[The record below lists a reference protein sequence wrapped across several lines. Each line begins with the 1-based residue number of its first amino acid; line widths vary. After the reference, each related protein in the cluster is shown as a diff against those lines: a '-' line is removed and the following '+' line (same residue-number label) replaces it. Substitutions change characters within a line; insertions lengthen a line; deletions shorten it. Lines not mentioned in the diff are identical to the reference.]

1 MEFKAE
7 LSKTAARLELELDK
21 LLPREDGP
29 RAGLC
34 EAMRYAAMGGGK
46 RLRPF
51 LIVQSARLFA
61 SDNAGI
67 WDGVWK
73 AATALECL
81 HVYSLI
87 HDDLPAMDDDDVRRG
102 KPTVHIAF
110 DEATAVL
117 AGDALLTLSFELMA
131 GCAAS
136 PKTAL
141 GLVSELAK
149 AGGVCGMIGG
159 QVIDIR
165 AAETSRDEALITQ
178 LQSLKTGALIE
189 FACAAGAQL
198 GGARE
203 DDTAR
208 LRDFARDLGLCFQ
221 IKDDI
226 LDVEGDA
233 ALVGKAVG
241 KDADLDKATFVSIL
255 GLEAA
260 RDKAAKL
267 GERAKSRLAPYG
279 NDAEIL
285 CQTVD
290 FVLNRAH

>member
-1 MEFKAE
+1 MNFKTE
-7 LSKTAARLELELDK
+7 LSKTAERLESELDR
-21 LLPREDGP
+21 LLPKEDGP
-29 RAGLC
+29 RAALC

-51 LIVQSARLFA
+51 LVIQSARLFGRG
-61 SDNAGI
+61 DEDIWAGI
-67 WDGVWK
+67 WR
-73 AATALECL
+73 AAAALECL

-87 HDDLPAMDDDDVRRG
+87 HDDLPAMDDDDMRRG
-102 KPTVHIAF
+102 KPTVHIAY

-117 AGDALLTLSFELMA
+117 AGDALLTLSFELMVGSA
-131 GCAAS
+131 QN
-136 PKTAL
+136 PEMAL
-141 GLVSELAK
+141 TLVSELAK
-149 AGGVCGMIGG
+149 AGGMSGMIGG

-165 AAETSRDEALITQ
+165 AAETSWDEALITQ

-189 FACAAGAQL
+189 FACAAGARL
-198 GGARE
+198 GGAGE
-203 DDTAR
+203 ADIAR
-208 LRDFARDLGLCFQ
+208 LAAYSRDLGLCFQ

-241 KDADLDKATFVSIL
+241 KDAGLDKATFVSIL

-260 RDKAAKL
+260 REKAETL
-267 GERAKSRLAPYG
+267 GARAKSHLAPYG
-279 NDAEIL
+279 NAAEIL

-290 FVLNRAH
+290 FVLNRSH